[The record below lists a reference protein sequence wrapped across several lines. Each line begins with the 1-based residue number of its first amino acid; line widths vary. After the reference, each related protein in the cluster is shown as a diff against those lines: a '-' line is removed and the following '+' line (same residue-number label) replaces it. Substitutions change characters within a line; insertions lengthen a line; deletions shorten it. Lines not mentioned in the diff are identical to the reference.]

1 MRPHDRGIRREP
13 GTATRPGGTRARG
26 AGDHERAHDDN
37 ALSRVGVR
45 LRGGR
50 RRGRRGPRAHPAP
63 APRRAL
69 RRHPG
74 SVAAARAV
82 TTRFLHRL
90 GAEWCARVPERTTG
104 DLHLVVSELA
114 TNAERH
120 AGGFHALELTGD
132 ATHVVVTVHDTS
144 PVAPTF
150 LRPDPARVGGHG
162 LEIVRALSR
171 EVRIARTPGG
181 KSVGA
186 VVDLPH

>member
-1 MRPHDRGIRREP
+1 MNEHTTTTLYPASGYACVADGAEATGDP
-13 GTATRPGGTRARG
+13 APTRPLHHVAHFDGT
-26 AGDHERAHDDN
+26 
-37 ALSRVGVR
+37 
-45 LRGGR
+45 
-50 RRGRRGPRAHPAP
+50 
-63 APRRAL
+63 
-69 RRHPG
+69 PG

-186 VVDLPH
+186 VVDLPR

>member
-1 MRPHDRGIRREP
+1 MNEHTT
-13 GTATRPGGTRARG
+13 TALYPAVGCVRAADG
-26 AGDHERAHDDN
+26 AAAAGHA
-37 ALSRVGVR
+37 
-45 LRGGR
+45 
-50 RRGRRGPRAHPAP
+50 AP
-63 APRRAL
+63 ARPLHHTA
-69 RRHPG
+69 HFDGTPG

-90 GAEWCARVPERTTG
+90 SAEWCAHVPERTTG

-144 PVAPTF
+144 PEAPSF
-150 LRPDPARVGGHG
+150 PAPDPARVGGHG

-171 EVRIARTPGG
+171 EIRLARTPGG

-186 VVDLPH
+186 VIDLPR

>member
-1 MRPHDRGIRREP
+1 MNEHTT
-13 GTATRPGGTRARG
+13 TALYRTSGNVCAADG
-26 AGDHERAHDDN
+26 AEAAGHA
-37 ALSRVGVR
+37 
-45 LRGGR
+45 
-50 RRGRRGPRAHPAP
+50 AP
-63 APRRAL
+63 AQPLHHLA
-69 RRHPG
+69 HFDGSPG
-74 SVAAARAV
+74 SVAAARDV

-144 PVAPTF
+144 PVAPSF
-150 LRPDPARVGGHG
+150 LTPDPARVGGHG

-171 EVRIARTPGG
+171 EVRIALTPGG

>member
-1 MRPHDRGIRREP
+1 MNEYTT
-13 GTATRPGGTRARG
+13 TAIPPALGYVGAVDG
-26 AGDHERAHDDN
+26 AGAAGHT
-37 ALSRVGVR
+37 
-45 LRGGR
+45 
-50 RRGRRGPRAHPAP
+50 AP
-63 APRRAL
+63 AQPLHQIA
-69 RRHPG
+69 HFDGTPG

-144 PVAPTF
+144 PVAPSF
-150 LRPDPARVGGHG
+150 LPPDPARVGGHG

-171 EVRIARTPGG
+171 EVRIARTAEG

-186 VVDLPH
+186 VVELPR